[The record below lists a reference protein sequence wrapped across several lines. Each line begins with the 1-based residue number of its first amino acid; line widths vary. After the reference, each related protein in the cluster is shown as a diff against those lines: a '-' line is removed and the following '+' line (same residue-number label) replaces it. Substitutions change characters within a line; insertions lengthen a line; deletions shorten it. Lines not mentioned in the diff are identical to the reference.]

1 MAADVYVVEVTGT
14 HAAPVYTQISGAG
27 VSTAARYCT
36 QDTVSP
42 GLNNPIPIPA
52 AGYNYSYW
60 KTHGLELGG
69 TFTQIDN
76 IKWYTDGT
84 LFTGLGTGGFVMV
97 GTMDAGDEGMPSSN
111 YCQAGGTPG
120 TTGLH
125 MDLSH
130 PYYSAQ
136 TNPTGNAS
144 HYEDGGTEL
153 TVDTGAHTI
162 EGYSKMVVTQVKVD
176 TDATSGTKA
185 DETYTFEYD
194 EIS

>member
-1 MAADVYVVEVTGT
+1 MTADVYVVELTGAGPT
-14 HAAPVYTQISGAG
+14 YTQISGAG

-42 GLNNPIPIPA
+42 GLNNPIPIPT

-84 LFTGLGTGGFVMV
+84 LFTGLGTGGMV
-97 GTMDAGDEGMPSSN
+97 VVGLRDSGDNGMPSGS
-111 YCQAGGTPG
+111 YMQAIGTQG
-120 TTGLH
+120 TTGSSMATYH
-125 MDLSH
+125 T
-130 PYYSAQ
+130 YYNGQSPA
-136 TNPTGNAS
+136 TGNAAS
-144 HYEDGGTEL
+144 YTDGSEL
-153 TVDTGAHTI
+153 TVDTDSHTSV
-162 EGYSKMVVTQVKVD
+162 GYSKMVVTQVKVD
-176 TDATSGTKA
+176 TDATSGTKD